1 MATTTLENVERKRL
15 AMPWRYIIL
24 ILILV
29 PVLAH
34 FFYFFSRSP
43 LTNYYV
49 TVDELA
55 AQKSTTGKIRVGG
68 EVASGSINWNNAT
81 RTLEFHIESNGK
93 HLPVNYRGFAPD
105 TFRDGATAIAEGELN
120 RDGTFTA
127 YNVLIKCPHQ
137 YVPL

>member
-1 MATTTLENVERKRL
+1 MASSTLAEQTAVKMR
-15 AMPWRYIIL
+15 WRYIIA
-24 ILILV
+24 IIILV
-29 PVLAH
+29 PVFAH
-34 FFYFFSRSP
+34 LFFAITRSP
-43 LTNYYV
+43 LTNYYI

-55 AQKSTTGKIRVGG
+55 GQKSVAGKKIRVGG
-68 EVASGSINWNNAT
+68 EVTDGSINWNNAS

-105 TFRDGATAIAEGELN
+105 TFRDGATAIVEGELN

-127 YNVLIKCPHQ
+127 YSVLVKCPHQ

>member
-1 MATTTLENVERKRL
+1 MATTTLEDIERKRFNI
-15 AMPWRYIIL
+15 PWRYIIGIL
-24 ILILV
+24 ILI
-29 PVLAH
+29 PVFVHL
-34 FFYFFSRSP
+34 FYFVSHSP
-43 LTNYYV
+43 LANYYI

-55 AQKSTTGKIRVGG
+55 AQKSTLGKIRIGG
-68 EVASGSINWNNAT
+68 EIVPGSSNWNNAS

-105 TFRDGATAIAEGELN
+105 TFRDGATAIVEGELG

-127 YNVLIKCPHQ
+127 YSVLIKCPHQ

>member
-1 MATTTLENVERKRL
+1 MASTTVEDIERKRF
-15 AMPWRYIIL
+15 AIPWRYIIV
-24 ILILV
+24 ILVLV

-34 FFYFFSRSP
+34 FFWFFSRSP
-43 LTNYYV
+43 LANYYI
-49 TVDELA
+49 TVDEIA
-55 AQKSTTGKIRVGG
+55 AQKNTSDKIRVGG
-68 EVASGSINWNNAT
+68 DVVAGSTNWNNAS

-105 TFRDGATAIAEGELN
+105 TFREGATAIVEGELG